1 MRAQIINHMKDIEH
15 FLLPH
20 MNTSLDNHLANSQ
33 MANNG
38 VWGTDIEISSAASLL
53 STDIFVYTQFGDA
66 YKWLK
71 FSRTMIDGKKPA
83 NSCSFYLNH
92 SNTIHYDVVQ
102 DVCVIDL
109 NQTDDIY
116 SYSKGKETIAKRPS
130 QSTCHRQQTKNM
142 ITKETAEKRKHISQ
156 HSTITQ
162 GKKHKL
168 VDDQVSCDLSN
179 TSQND
184 DKMANMVYQTKKNI
198 HSTIPQI
205 KKPKIK
211 KTQSHANN
219 QNCSQTKTKS
229 KIQKQ
234 KKCFFQT
241 KKYASQSKHT

>member
-1 MRAQIINHMKDIEH
+1 MEFGEQ
-15 FLLPH
+15 
-20 MNTSLDNHLANSQ
+20 T
-33 MANNG
+33 
-38 VWGTDIEISSAASLL
+38 EILSAASLL

-71 FSRTMIDGKKPA
+71 FSRTMIDGKKPE
-83 NSCSFYLNH
+83 NSCSIYLNH

-156 HSTITQ
+156 HSTITHS
-162 GKKHKL
+162 KKRKL

-179 TSQND
+179 TH
-184 DKMANMVYQTKKNI
+184 KMMTKWQTWHMKPRKIFILQYHKLKNQKD
-198 HSTIPQI
+198 TI
-205 KKPKIK
+205 
-211 KTQSHANN
+211 T
-219 QNCSQTKTKS
+219 C
-229 KIQKQ
+229 
-234 KKCFFQT
+234 
-241 KKYASQSKHT
+241 

>member
-1 MRAQIINHMKDIEH
+1 MEFGEQ
-15 FLLPH
+15 
-20 MNTSLDNHLANSQ
+20 T
-33 MANNG
+33 
-38 VWGTDIEISSAASLL
+38 EILSAASLL

-156 HSTITQ
+156 HSTITHS
-162 GKKHKL
+162 KKRKL
-168 VDDQVSCDLSN
+168 VDDHQVSCDLSN

-184 DKMANMVYQTKKNI
+184 DKLANMAYETKKNI

-234 KKCFFQT
+234 KNVF
-241 KKYASQSKHT
+241 SKLKNMQANQNTHD